1 MESLMHCLWDVVSS
15 DEPVKAFERLATR
28 VKEVFTLRNSSKHMV
43 GRDLGRLEPTP
54 SLIYRARV
62 AMKDAA

>member
-1 MESLMHCLWDVVSS
+1 MESLMHCLWGIVSS
-15 DEPVKAFERLATR
+15 EEPVKAFQELAIR
-28 VKEVFTLRNSSKHMV
+28 AKEVFTLRNSSKHMV

-62 AMKDAA
+62 VREAA